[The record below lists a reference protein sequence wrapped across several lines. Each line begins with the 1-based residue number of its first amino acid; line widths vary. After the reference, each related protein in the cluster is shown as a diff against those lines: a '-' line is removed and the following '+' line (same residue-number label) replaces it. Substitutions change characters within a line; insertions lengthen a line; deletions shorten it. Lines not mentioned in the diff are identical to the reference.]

1 MEQEEKCNELR
12 DQCSY
17 EIYSMQDE
25 INHLQELVNEYKEA
39 AEFKDREVHNCEKE
53 LSEIKDLNSSYEHQI
68 DFLERTVEVYDKE
81 LQYRIRE
88 ADNWLGSY

>member
-1 MEQEEKCNELR
+1 
-12 DQCSY
+12 
-17 EIYSMQDE
+17 MQDE

-39 AEFKDREVHNCEKE
+39 AEFKDREIHNCEKE

-88 ADNWLGSY
+88 ADNWLDSY